1 MKDVVDAIYDRL
13 GSSTGGGSFHA
24 LVDGRYYHMEAPQ
37 NIGFPHC
44 VYALD
49 PVDNANQYGGSRI
62 LTGAIAFDIY
72 CVARLGAAA
81 AMDIEEAL
89 FTLLDQQELA
99 GVGSTYGIA
108 SMQCLVRGVPS
119 VTDEFIVITTTYS
132 IFTTRIA

>member
-1 MKDVVDAIYDRL
+1 MKDVVDAIYDEIAKT
-13 GSSTGGGSFHA
+13 TGAGSFHN
-24 LVDGRYYHMEAPQ
+24 LLDGRYYHMEAPQ
-37 NIGFPHC
+37 NTAFPYS

-62 LTGAIAFDIY
+62 LTGAITFDIY
-72 CVARLGAAA
+72 CEARLGAAA

-99 GVGSTYGIA
+99 GVGSTYGIT
-108 SMQCLVRGVPS
+108 SLQCLVRGVPS
-119 VTDEFIVITTTYS
+119 VSDEFIVITTTYS

>member
-13 GSSTGGGSFHA
+13 ASATGAGTFHA
-24 LVDGRYYHMEAPQ
+24 LLDGRYFHMEAPQ
-37 NIGFPHC
+37 NTAFPHC

-49 PVDNANQYGGSRI
+49 PVDNANQFDGSRI
-62 LTGAIAFDIY
+62 LTGSISFDIY
-72 CVARLGAAA
+72 CEARLGAAA

-89 FTLLDQQELA
+89 FALLDQQNLA
-99 GVGSTYGIA
+99 GVGSTYGITTL
-108 SMQCLVRGVPS
+108 QCMMRGVPS